1 MNLIAGEL
9 DNRTPG
15 NVRGWMDF
23 HRRGNKPLRVVLE
36 LAGDFRE
43 DIRGKVMR
51 LSNPNPSEKNEH
63 LEREGTY
70 MEDFS
75 PVQKGTV
82 GDVTAGLPLGLDDNG
97 EPSYA
102 YCPYPYIEWYGANG
116 RVVLELDP
124 SQVEIVDGT
133 KVLKVPRTARE
144 YQTEAEMIQH
154 LASLFEHPIHL
165 PLDGPGV
172 S

>member
-23 HRRGNKPLRVVLE
+23 HRRGKKPLRVVLD
-36 LAGDFRE
+36 LAGDFHE
-43 DIRGKVMR
+43 DIRGKVIR
-51 LSNPNPSEKNEH
+51 FSNPNPSEKNEH

-75 PVQKGTV
+75 PFQQGTA
-82 GDVTAGLPLGLDDNG
+82 GDLTAGLPMGLDDNG

-102 YCPYPYIEWYGANG
+102 YCPYPYLEWYGTNG

-124 SQVEIVDGT
+124 SQVEIVDGM

-154 LASLFEHPIHL
+154 LASLFER
-165 PLDGPGV
+165 PLHSPFDGPEV

>member
-15 NVRGWMDF
+15 NVRGWMYF
-23 HRRGNKPLRVVLE
+23 HRRGKTPLRVVLE
-36 LAGDFRE
+36 LAGDFHE
-43 DIRGKVMR
+43 DIRGKVIR
-51 LSNPNPSEKNEH
+51 LRNPNPSEKNEH

-75 PVQKGTV
+75 PVQMGTV
-82 GDVTAGLPLGLDDNG
+82 GDLTAGLPLGLDDNG
-97 EPSYA
+97 EPSFA

-116 RVVLELDP
+116 RVVLELVP

-133 KVLKVPRTARE
+133 KVLKVRRAARE

-154 LASLFEHPIHL
+154 FASLFERSIQP
-165 PLDGPGV
+165 PFDKPEV